1 MAMVCYMVYVKG
13 MLQNRNLSTREVTML
28 LDWVD
33 THKYDKSVNLRA
45 LDTLC
50 GIYTADKQNWQA
62 RAQGLLPQ
70 RLGGAK

>member
-1 MAMVCYMVYVKG
+1 
-13 MLQNRNLSTREVTML
+13 ML

-62 RAQGLLPQ
+62 RALGLLPQ